1 MAPPPEDPTAGWGL
15 KLPQFLMSRH
25 TWLSSGKEYDALP
38 SKIRSAIK
46 RQQDGSERLIGWIQ
60 LAILTSFATLY
71 TAAPKTAPTGAE
83 FEPVPVFLGVY
94 FIFTCLRLGMAYKT
108 SLPFWFLVISIL
120 VDMALLLGL
129 IWSFHLQ
136 YMQPPSFYLKAPT
149 LLYIFIFIAMRALRF
164 EPGYVLLAGIV
175 GAAGWLVLVVF
186 AVMGEAGASVIT
198 RNYVEYLTSNSV
210 LLGGE
215 VDKIMSIMVVTIV
228 LTVAIAR
235 ARRLL
240 IQSIVESTTAESLS
254 HFVPGEIAD
263 RIATTEGP
271 LIDAQTETRE
281 ATILFSDLVS
291 FTSMSERLSPD
302 ELIATVN
309 EYFALVSE
317 PIERNNGVIILFQG
331 DALMASFNLPSGDL
345 DHATSAVATA
355 VEIQQRLENHA
366 FSTGV
371 KLKARIGINTGNVVG
386 GFAGTPGRLNYTL
399 YGDNVN
405 IAARLEQ
412 LNKQHGTSILVSERT
427 MELSDQQRFRYE
439 SKGDEVLRGRQASIN
454 VFTLATEQQGGE

>member
-1 MAPPPEDPTAGWGL
+1 M
-15 KLPQFLMSRH
+15 PQFLASRQ
-25 TWLSSGKEYDALP
+25 TWLSSGKEYSALP
-38 SKIRSAIK
+38 SNIRSAIK
-46 RQQDGSERLIGWIQ
+46 HQQDGSERLIGWIQ
-60 LAILTSFATLY
+60 LAILTSFAALY

-83 FEPVPVFLGVY
+83 FEPVPMFLGAY
-94 FIFTCLRLGMAYKT
+94 FIFTCLRLGTAYKT

-136 YMQPPSFYLKAPT
+136 YAQPPSFYLKAPT

-175 GAAGWLVLVVF
+175 GAAGWLVLVAF
-186 AVMGEAGASVIT
+186 AITGEAGASVIT
-198 RNYVEYLTSNSV
+198 RNYIVYLTTNSV

-215 VDKIMSIMVVTIV
+215 VDKMISIMVVTIV

-235 ARRLL
+235 ARGLL
-240 IQSIVESTTAESLS
+240 IQSIVESTTAKSLS

-281 ATILFSDLVS
+281 ATILFADLVS

-302 ELIATVN
+302 ELITTVN
-309 EYFALVSE
+309 EYFALVSA

-345 DHATSAVATA
+345 DHASNAVATA
-355 VEIQQRLENHA
+355 VEIRQCLENHE
-366 FSTGV
+366 FSTAV
-371 KLKARIGINTGNVVG
+371 KLKTRIGINTGNVVG

-399 YGDNVN
+399 YGDDVN

-412 LNKQHGTSILVSERT
+412 LNKQYGTSILVAERT
-427 MELSDQQRFRYE
+427 VELSDRQRFSYE
-439 SKGDEVLRGRQASIN
+439 PKGSAVLRGRQTPIN
-454 VFTLATEQQGGE
+454 VFTLAADQQQGDE